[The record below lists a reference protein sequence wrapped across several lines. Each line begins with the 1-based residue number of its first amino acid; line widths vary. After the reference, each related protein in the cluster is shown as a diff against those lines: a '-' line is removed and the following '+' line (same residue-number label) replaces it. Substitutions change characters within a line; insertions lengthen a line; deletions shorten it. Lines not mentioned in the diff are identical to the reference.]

1 MDILQD
7 YGNDIKRGESTP
19 TEAALVY
26 VMEEIR
32 RAGSRFSDET
42 TNVHEKKFVLALAKL
57 HNQIGKKFKGDWHP
71 MDVDLVGKYI
81 DQELAKYKQMLN
93 VFTAVSICEGMTEP
107 ESKEQYIEAWQ
118 LLIDTGYAWTLQ
130 GWFGRRAVELIEAGY
145 CTK

>member
-32 RAGSRFSDET
+32 RAGARFSDET

-81 DQELAKYKQMLN
+81 DQEMAKYK
-93 VFTAVSICEGMTEP
+93 
-107 ESKEQYIEAWQ
+107 
-118 LLIDTGYAWTLQ
+118 
-130 GWFGRRAVELIEAGY
+130 
-145 CTK
+145 

>member
-32 RAGSRFSDET
+32 RAGARFS
-42 TNVHEKKFVLALAKL
+42 HEHLLSHQKKFVLALAKL

-81 DQELAKYKQMLN
+81 DQEMAKYK
-93 VFTAVSICEGMTEP
+93 
-107 ESKEQYIEAWQ
+107 
-118 LLIDTGYAWTLQ
+118 
-130 GWFGRRAVELIEAGY
+130 
-145 CTK
+145 

>member
-7 YGNDIKRGESTP
+7 YGNDIKKGESTP

-32 RAGSRFSDET
+32 RAGSRFSDGT

-57 HNQIGKKFKGDWHP
+57 HNKIGKKFKGDWYP

-81 DQELAKYKQMLN
+81 DNKLASYK
-93 VFTAVSICEGMTEP
+93 
-107 ESKEQYIEAWQ
+107 
-118 LLIDTGYAWTLQ
+118 
-130 GWFGRRAVELIEAGY
+130 
-145 CTK
+145 